1 MSGGTALYF
10 YKRPDGTIGP
20 TDEDSIEYLKKLG
33 QGEVFQ
39 ATVRKARNYRFL
51 KKFMAL
57 IKTGFNCQE
66 KYPTF
71 EAFREEVTILA
82 GWFTTHAHN
91 DGSVSF
97 QAKSVAFDAMD
108 ELEFEKLYQA
118 AIDVLLKHF
127 VANMTEDELRN
138 ATADEISRFA
148 TTRGD
153 Y

>member
-51 KKFMAL
+51 KKYMAL

-66 KYPTF
+66 RYTTF
-71 EAFREEVTILA
+71 EAFREEVTIRA
-82 GWFTTHAHN
+82 GWYTTHIHM
-91 DGSVSF
+91 DGSASLH
-97 QAKSVAFDAMD
+97 AKSVAFDAMD

-118 AIDVLLKHF
+118 VINVLLEHF
-127 VANMTEDELRN
+127 VAHMTEDELRN
-138 ATADEISRFA
+138 ATAEEIARFA
-148 TTRGD
+148 A
-153 Y
+153 